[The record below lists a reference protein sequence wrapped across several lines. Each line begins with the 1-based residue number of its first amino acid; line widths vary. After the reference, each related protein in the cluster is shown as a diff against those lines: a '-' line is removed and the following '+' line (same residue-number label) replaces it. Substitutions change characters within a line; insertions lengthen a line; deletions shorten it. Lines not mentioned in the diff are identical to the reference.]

1 MTHANYFKK
10 ILLAASLGFILAAC
24 SNEEIPDVEQKKH
37 HTVKME
43 FIGNVVGFNQ
53 QSSTRATSSS
63 WNDGDKIYLTFYSG
77 SDTTLGEALYDSSD
91 GWTVSLLG
99 DLASGDTLKCEV
111 RYFTNTTQVST
122 SFITFNTNSEIYED
136 LNAQYLYK
144 ENSLIV
150 HASLK
155 PKTGRIRFTGM
166 PGDKIYITGIST
178 YTAFNHSSNLYN
190 SSNETI
196 SSVVDSTGTTP
207 YIYGTFADEKRKMGL
222 LGQDFAFTRTCSE
235 EMLRSGES
243 GYMSIPSENSHNKW
257 QRGLYVNASGV
268 GFMMIPVAGH
278 ESGFYLIGETEVTE
292 ELYNTI
298 FDSLS
303 TSQLP
308 KSDITYYNVENFIR
322 NLNSITKLTF
332 SLPTRSQ
339 WNYAAKGGKSS
350 QGFTYS
356 GSNLP
361 NEVAWYYEN
370 SAKKKHIVKQKKPNE
385 LGIYDMSGNVSEWT
399 CEDYYSSF
407 DGTCYYHCGGS
418 YQDGTLYITSTGNTA
433 SSKSGPFSYIG
444 FRLILTCP

>member
-322 NLNSITKLTF
+322 NFNSITKLF
-332 SLPTRSQ
+332 I
-339 WNYAAKGGKSS
+339 
-350 QGFTYS
+350 F
-356 GSNLP
+356 
-361 NEVAWYYEN
+361 
-370 SAKKKHIVKQKKPNE
+370 
-385 LGIYDMSGNVSEWT
+385 M
-399 CEDYYSSF
+399 
-407 DGTCYYHCGGS
+407 
-418 YQDGTLYITSTGNTA
+418 
-433 SSKSGPFSYIG
+433 
-444 FRLILTCP
+444 

>member
-53 QSSTRATSSS
+53 QPSTRATSSS

-77 SDTTLGEALYDSSD
+77 SNTIPGEALFDSSD
-91 GWTVSLLG
+91 GWLVSLFG
-99 DLASGDTLKCEV
+99 DLPSGDTLKCEV

-178 YTAFNHSSNLYN
+178 YRAFNHSSNLYN

-298 FDSLS
+298 GGSLS
-303 TSQLP
+303 TSQFP
-308 KSDITYYNVENFIR
+308 ISGISHSSADHFIGK
-322 NLNSITKLTF
+322 LNKLTKLNF
-332 SLPTRSQ
+332 ALPTRNQ
-339 WNYAAKGGKSS
+339 WQYAAKGGKYS
-350 QGFTYS
+350 QGYTYS
-356 GSNLP
+356 GSNTP
-361 NEVAWYYEN
+361 GDVAWHDAN
-370 SAKKKHIVKQKKPNE
+370 SNGKSHEVKTKAPNE
-385 LGIYDMSGNVSEWT
+385 LGIYDMSGNVAEWT
-399 CEDYYSSF
+399 CDAYDYSHIYYYYCGGYYSS
-407 DGTCYYHCGGS
+407 TS
-418 YQDGTLYITSTGNTA
+418 SNITSTSTSHL
-433 SSKSGPFSYIG
+433 SSSSDSPYGIG